1 MPSFSQQ
8 FLKGSNIGGGG
19 GEKDKKPLLCRWRL
33 MRFCHGIAIR
43 LSVTIGDRRQPSGRS
58 LSVRFPTDSNSGR
71 EIPDHSWCEIHWRRL
86 GEFGLENLKSRVGDI
101 VLPYYCVPLF
111 SDMKAT

>member
-43 LSVTIGDRRQPSGRS
+43 LSVTIGDRR
-58 LSVRFPTDSNSGR
+58 
-71 EIPDHSWCEIHWRRL
+71 
-86 GEFGLENLKSRVGDI
+86 
-101 VLPYYCVPLF
+101 
-111 SDMKAT
+111 